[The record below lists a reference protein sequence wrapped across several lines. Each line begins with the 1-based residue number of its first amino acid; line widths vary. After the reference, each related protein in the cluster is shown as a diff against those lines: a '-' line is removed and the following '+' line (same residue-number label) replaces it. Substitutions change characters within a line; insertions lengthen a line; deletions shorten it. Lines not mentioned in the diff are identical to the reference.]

1 MKNLVSLIAAL
12 SLIASLFFLAISAPG
27 RQDEVGT
34 AGVMEEVPEEIEGSE
49 SYDNWENFPSFPVA
63 GNINAGI
70 LLEDTPI
77 LATFGT

>member
-49 SYDNWENFPSFPVA
+49 SNDNWGNFPSFPVA